1 MAEYISVS
9 KISNYV
15 GQEVTIKGWVYNR
28 TDKGKL
34 VFLLVRDGSGF
45 VQCVA
50 FKGDLDPEVFDKVMR
65 LPQSVTLHAANVV
78 PECIC
83 LVLSI
88 A

>member
-1 MAEYISVS
+1 MAIIRVEEIAKYS
-9 KISNYV
+9 
-15 GQEVTIKGWVYNR
+15 GQEVTVQGWVYSR

-50 FKGDLDPEVFDKVMR
+50 FKGDLPEEVFDQ
-65 LPQSVTLHAANVV
+65 LDTPAAG
-78 PECIC
+78 I
-83 LVLSI
+83 LGHHQRSG